1 MEKIKFMSE
10 EMNEEVD
17 FYVLEQ
23 TKVGGVS
30 YILVTDSE
38 DDDAECLILK
48 DTSGEN
54 QSESVYEIVEDDVEL
69 SAVLKV
75 FEELLEDVEI
85 EMSISKEKFKE
96 MLREKGLKVTNQRIL
111 VLEVLADHRDKHLTA
126 EDIYELVREDY
137 PEIGLATIYRTV
149 QLLLEMQLVDR
160 INLDDGCVRY
170 EIGET
175 LDGTGKHHHHHLI
188 CKTCGKVLP
197 FKDDLLDELER
208 HIEEETGFH
217 VLDHELKFYGQC
229 KECQKRGRKIVR

>member
-38 DDDAECLILK
+38 EDDAECMILK
-48 DTSGEN
+48 DKSGES

-85 EMSISKEKFKE
+85 E
-96 MLREKGLKVTNQRIL
+96 R
-111 VLEVLADHRDKHLTA
+111 
-126 EDIYELVREDY
+126 
-137 PEIGLATIYRTV
+137 
-149 QLLLEMQLVDR
+149 
-160 INLDDGCVRY
+160 
-170 EIGET
+170 
-175 LDGTGKHHHHHLI
+175 
-188 CKTCGKVLP
+188 
-197 FKDDLLDELER
+197 
-208 HIEEETGFH
+208 
-217 VLDHELKFYGQC
+217 
-229 KECQKRGRKIVR
+229 